1 MREIIIKGTIQ
12 LRLVDESVDLGNSE
26 FSQWRPRGA
35 ADKPGQTL
43 CVLFKTK
50 FPLQMQE

>member
-35 ADKPGQTL
+35 AEG
-43 CVLFKTK
+43 FSSKTGSIH
-50 FPLQMQE
+50 F